1 MCIKSFSKETFM
13 SRIHTK
19 PDNIPN
25 LLPTSDDEDDA
36 VYRKSIAN
44 VPLWYRSTVT
54 VFLALLGVLG
64 ILLNG
69 FVIWCFCQCETV
81 GL

>member
-1 MCIKSFSKETFM
+1 MLSNRQDFFSISFSHVKT
-13 SRIHTK
+13 
-19 PDNIPN
+19 DNIPN
-25 LLPTSDDEDDA
+25 LLPSLDDEDDA
-36 VYRKSIAN
+36 VYRKGIAN

-54 VFLALLGVLG
+54 VFLAFLGVLG

>member
-1 MCIKSFSKETFM
+1 M
-13 SRIHTK
+13 SANSDDICSIPFRHDK
-19 PDNIPN
+19 ANNIPN
-25 LLPTSDDEDDA
+25 LLTSWNDDGDA

-54 VFLALLGVLG
+54 VFLAFLGVLG

-81 GL
+81 GI

>member
-1 MCIKSFSKETFM
+1 MQANGKDIFSIPFSHVKA
-13 SRIHTK
+13 
-19 PDNIPN
+19 DNIPN
-25 LLPTSDDEDDA
+25 LLTFVDDDGDA
-36 VYRKSIAN
+36 VYRKGIAN

-54 VFLALLGVLG
+54 VFLAFLGVLG

>member
-1 MCIKSFSKETFM
+1 MFSIPFSHDKA
-13 SRIHTK
+13 
-19 PDNIPN
+19 DNIPN
-25 LLPTSDDEDDA
+25 LFTSLDDEDDA
-36 VYRKSIAN
+36 VYKKSIAN

-54 VFLALLGVLG
+54 VFLAFLGVLG

-81 GL
+81 GLLVI

>member
-1 MCIKSFSKETFM
+1 V
-13 SRIHTK
+13 
-19 PDNIPN
+19 DNIPN
-25 LLPTSDDEDDA
+25 LLKSLNDDGDA
-36 VYRKSIAN
+36 VYRKSIAD

-81 GL
+81 GI